1 LAVSV
6 PRFIGPEVHA
16 SGMEEDH
23 DTGRREDVKLRFPF
37 VDGNATRCTRVR
49 FAAGPGPNAPRLV
62 SLKNASVNESDQVSR
77 TVASSGSGSPPPQ
90 IGGRACSFICLL
102 HRRTPRNSRGPAGVR
117 WNKPDAIGM
126 DASRPEGRRE
136 QGSTTPNGV
145 FNIAQLPSAAPRTRS
160 EEGRRGWL
168 RAERSACSAARL

>member
-1 LAVSV
+1 MAVSV
-6 PRFIGPEVHA
+6 RRFIGPQVHA
-16 SGMEEDH
+16 PGMEEDH

-62 SLKNASVNESDQVSR
+62 SLKNASVNESDQSLADGRFVGKWIA
-77 TVASSGSGSPPPQ
+77 TPQ
-90 IGGRACSFICLL
+90 IGGRACSSICLL

-145 FNIAQLPSAAPRTRS
+145 FNIAQLPSAAPCTSS
-160 EEGRRGWL
+160 EKGGCRWL
-168 RAERSACSAARL
+168 RGERSAYSAARL